1 MSARLK
7 LLPLISLFILM
18 LGVVIL
24 GVLAVGTQTITLD
37 GSVNFNVTDKSLWIK
52 SASISNDNN
61 AEEPIS
67 DFLPGYI
74 NSNFTLKISDQINT
88 YGAFSLHLGIINT
101 TTSAYDVTAT
111 YSGSVSGVKV
121 TATPSQ
127 IPASSEEITEIT
139 SSTSSTQLDIIV
151 ANPNGD
157 NINLSDITITF
168 TEWQPQVYDFTFTT
182 SGDTATLTS
191 YTGTGGDVVIPST
204 FSIRVVDGQTQYIEG
219 TDYTVTAIAAGTS
232 SSGPF
237 YSVQSTLTSITI
249 PGTIETIGN
258 YAFYNCT
265 ALTEINYNATAMAD
279 FNLRN
284 YIFGYAGQDG
294 EGITVNI
301 GSNVTKV
308 PDYIFNPYYGSY
320 AQNITT
326 VNFAEGSL
334 CESIGSSA
342 FRYCSSL
349 TSINI
354 PEGVTSIG
362 NYAFSDCSSLTSI
375 TIPESVTS
383 IGMYA
388 FSSCRGLTS
397 ITIPENVTSFGTRAF
412 SFCAALTEIN
422 YNATNAADLT
432 SNSDVFY
439 SAGQDGDGI
448 TVNIGTN
455 VERLP
460 NQLFASYGNNTPKPN
475 ITTVNFADGSKCE
488 NIGVGAFYN
497 CYSLTSITIP
507 DSVTSIGGGA
517 FYGCYAL
524 AEVYNYS
531 SLTIP
536 QGTSDSSVGVL
547 GEYAKVVYNAS
558 DLSSGKPETRIQVVD
573 NVQYYDFIALAP
585 TSRNVTEVTLDSKAT
600 EINQHAFYYCENLTS
615 IIIPEGVTS
624 IGSYAFDG
632 CLSLTSVGFRDNS
645 QLTSIASNAFCDCTS
660 LTTINFGEN
669 SQLTSI
675 GQSAFYGCSSLT
687 SITIPENV
695 TSIDRAAF
703 SSCSRLTS
711 ITIPASVTSI
721 GSSVFSG
728 CSSLASIEVEP
739 ANENY
744 SSEDGVLFNK
754 DKTTLVAYP
763 VGNTSTS
770 YSIPLSVTSIGSSAF
785 SGCSSL
791 TSITI
796 PESVTSIGGSVF
808 RDCTA
813 LIEINYNATNAD
825 NLTYNNGVFANAGQD
840 GEGITVN
847 IGANVTR
854 LPNYIFCPY
863 SNGSNSPNITTVN
876 FAEGSV
882 CTSIGSNA
890 FSSCS
895 SLTSITI
902 PENVTSIGSYAFDG
916 CSSLNEVTVESDDI
930 YLDLTSQSVCGYLIS
945 YITSTGETVK
955 VLKSMVDSVDPD
967 FTNNTYLNNSSRFTR
982 SVSEDGRYYVYTRN

>member
-1 MSARLK
+1 MSAKIK

-37 GSVNFNVTDKSLWIK
+37 GSVNFNVTDKSLWVK
-52 SASISNDNN
+52 SASISNDNYT
-61 AEEPIS
+61 EESIT

-101 TTSAYDVTAT
+101 TTSAYDVKAT
-111 YSGSVSGVKV
+111 YSGSVSGVTV

-139 SSTSSTQLDIIV
+139 SSTPSTQLDIIV

-232 SSGPF
+232 SRGPF
-237 YSVQSTLTSITI
+237 YTARSTLTCITI
-249 PGTIETIGN
+249 PETIETIGN
-258 YAFYNCT
+258 YAFNDCT
-265 ALTEINYNATAMAD
+265 ALTEINYNATNAAD
-279 FNLRN
+279 LTSGNWVFFN
-284 YIFGYAGQDG
+284 AGRDG
-294 EGITVNI
+294 DGITVNI
-301 GSNVTKV
+301 GSNVTRL
-308 PDYIFNPYYGSY
+308 PNYIFCPYSSY
-320 AQNITT
+320 TVNITT

-375 TIPESVTS
+375 TIPDSVTS
-383 IGMYA
+383 IGSYA
-388 FSSCRGLTS
+388 FRGCSKLTS
-397 ITIPENVTSFGTRAF
+397 VTIPENVTSFGTWAF

-432 SNSDVFY
+432 SENRVFY
-439 SAGQDGDGI
+439 NAGQGGDGI
-448 TVNIGTN
+448 TVNIGAN
-455 VERLP
+455 VTRLP
-460 NQLFASYGNNTPKPN
+460 NQLFASHGNNTPKPN

-507 DSVTSIGGGA
+507 DSVKSIGGGA

-531 SLTIP
+531 NVTTNLPS
-536 QGTSDSSVGVL
+536 
-547 GEYAKVVYNAS
+547 YAKIIYNAS
-558 DLSSGKPETRIQVVD
+558 QLAGNKPDTRITVVD
-573 NVQYYDFIALAP
+573 NIQYYNYGDDFIALAP

-624 IGSYAFDG
+624 IGDTAFESCD
-632 CLSLTSVGFRDNS
+632 SLTSVGFRDNS
-645 QLTSIASNAFCDCTS
+645 QLTSIGSSAFYDCTS

-675 GQSAFYGCSSLT
+675 SQVAFYGCSSLT

-703 SSCSRLTS
+703 SSCSSLTS
-711 ITIPASVTSI
+711 ITIPDSVTSI

-796 PESVTSIGGSVF
+796 PESVTSIGGSAF

-854 LPNYIFCPY
+854 LPNYIFNPY

-967 FTNNTYLNNSSRFTR
+967 FTKNTYLNGSRFTR
-982 SVSEDGRYYVYTRN
+982 SVSEDGLYYVYTRN